1 MRRSFTLRRLL
12 AVALVAAILLPVAIG
27 AATWYGVR
35 QWQEDQRSA
44 HVATARKLI
53 EDGLGRFDSPAWRR
67 TARARLDSLGI
78 GAQVAVARPGTKGV
92 VFTAGSGASAE
103 ELKSPAGSRKSPA
116 LELPRGYFATLVVPG
131 LNGSSR
137 WLAALLAAIGTF
149 VAVLTAFSLLARRWV
164 VRPLIALSEA
174 VDAIAGGS
182 AFPRG
187 RPSRV
192 REIDQLEVALAA
204 MDESLSAAA
213 ERDLR
218 REEERR
224 FLISSIAHDLRTP
237 LFLLRGH
244 VDALARGVGDAHSN
258 LRRAEASG
266 LLLDRLVGDLFAFS
280 TLEYRGA
287 KPAKDRVDLADL
299 FRQAAVGF
307 GSRAAEKD
315 VAITA
320 DGPDVT
326 ALADAQ
332 FLNRVVSNL
341 LDNAVRHVPAGGDVE
356 LRWAR
361 NGGSIGFSVWN
372 SGEPIP
378 AEDLSH
384 LFEPMFRSDKSR
396 NRETGGAGL
405 GLAIA
410 RHLIEAHGGT
420 LVAENPPAG
429 GARFV
434 ATLPAA

>member
-1 MRRSFTLRRLL
+1 
-12 AVALVAAILLPVAIG
+12 
-27 AATWYGVR
+27 
-35 QWQEDQRSA
+35 
-44 HVATARKLI
+44 
-53 EDGLGRFDSPAWRR
+53 
-67 TARARLDSLGI
+67 
-78 GAQVAVARPGTKGV
+78 
-92 VFTAGSGASAE
+92 
-103 ELKSPAGSRKSPA
+103 
-116 LELPRGYFATLVVPG
+116 
-131 LNGSSR
+131 
-137 WLAALLAAIGTF
+137 
-149 VAVLTAFSLLARRWV
+149 
-164 VRPLIALSEA
+164 
-174 VDAIAGGS
+174 
-182 AFPRG
+182 
-187 RPSRV
+187 
-192 REIDQLEVALAA
+192 
-204 MDESLSAAA
+204 MDESLRAGA

-224 FLISSIAHDLRTP
+224 FLIGSIAHDLRTP

-244 VDALARGVGDAHSN
+244 VDALARGVGDVHSN

-266 LLLDRLVGDLFAFS
+266 VLLDRLVGDLFAFS

-287 KPAKDRVDLADL
+287 KPAKDKVDLADL

-307 GSRAAEKD
+307 GPLAAEKD

-320 DGPDVT
+320 DGPEVT
-326 ALADAQ
+326 TLADEQ
-332 FLNRVVSNL
+332 FLRRVVSNL

-361 NGGSIGFSVWN
+361 NDGSVGFSVWN

-378 AEDLSH
+378 AEDLPR
-384 LFEPMFRSDKSR
+384 LFEPMFRSDRSR

-429 GARFV
+429 GARFA

>member
-1 MRRSFTLRRLL
+1 MRRSLALRRLL
-12 AVALVAAILLPVAIG
+12 AFALVTAVVLPLAIG
-27 AATWYGVR
+27 AATWFGVR
-35 QWQEDQRSA
+35 QWQKDQRSA
-44 HVATARKLI
+44 HVAAARRLI
-53 EDGLGRFDSPAWRR
+53 EDGVGRFDSPAWRR
-67 TARARLDSLGI
+67 TARARLDALGI
-78 GAQVAVARPGTKGV
+78 GAQVIVARPGMKGV
-92 VFTAGSGASAE
+92 VFSAGPDASAAT
-103 ELKSPAGSRKSPA
+103 LKSPAASRKSG
-116 LELPRGYFATLVVPG
+116 LTLPPGYFAALGAPS

-137 WLAALLAAIGTF
+137 WVAALLAAIGTF
-149 VAVLTAFSLLARRWV
+149 VALLTALSLLAGRWV
-164 VRPLIALSEA
+164 VRPLAALSGA

-182 AFPRG
+182 AFARR

-192 REIDQLEVALAA
+192 REIDELEVGLAA
-204 MDESLSAAA
+204 MDESLRAAA

-258 LRRAEASG
+258 VRRAEASG
-266 LLLDRLVGDLFAFS
+266 LILDRLVDDLFAFS

-287 KPAKDRVDLADL
+287 KPAKDKVDLADL
-299 FRQAAVGF
+299 FRQAAIGF

-315 VAITA
+315 VAIRA

-326 ALADAQ
+326 ALADEQ
-332 FLNRVVSNL
+332 FLNRLVSNL
-341 LDNAVRHVPAGGDVE
+341 LDNAVRHVRAGGDVE

-361 NGGSIGFSVWN
+361 NGGCIGFSVWN
-372 SGEPIP
+372 SGDPIP
-378 AEDLSH
+378 AEDLPH
-384 LFEPMFRSDKSR
+384 LFEPLFRSDGSR

>member
-12 AVALVAAILLPVAIG
+12 AFALVAGVLLPVAIG
-27 AATWYGVR
+27 AATWFGVR
-35 QWQEDQRSA
+35 HWQQDRRSA
-44 HVATARKLI
+44 HVAAARKLI
-53 EDGLGRFDSPAWRR
+53 EGGVGRFDSPAWRR
-67 TARARLDSLGI
+67 AARARLGSLGI
-78 GAQVAVARPGTKGV
+78 GAQVVVAGNHRKGV
-92 VFTAGSGASAE
+92 VFTAGFNASAE
-103 ELKSPAGSRKSPA
+103 TLKAPVGSRERA
-116 LELPRGYFATLVVPG
+116 LELPGGYFADLLVPA

-137 WLAALLAAIGTF
+137 WVAALVAAIATF
-149 VAVLTAFSLLARRWV
+149 VALLTAFSLLARRWV
-164 VRPLIALSEA
+164 VRPLAALSGA

-182 AFPRG
+182 ALPRR
-187 RPSRV
+187 RPSHV
-192 REIDQLEVALAA
+192 REIDELEEGLAA
-204 MDESLSAAA
+204 MDKSLRAAA

-224 FLISSIAHDLRTP
+224 FLVSAIAHDLRTP

-244 VDALARGVGDAHSN
+244 VDALTRGVGDAHSN

-287 KPAKDRVDLADL
+287 KPARDKVDLADL

-307 GSRAAEKD
+307 GSRAAAKD

-326 ALADAQ
+326 TLADEQ

-356 LRWAR
+356 LRWER
-361 NGGSIGFSVWN
+361 NDGSIGFSVWN
-372 SGEPIP
+372 SGDPIP
-378 AEDLSH
+378 AEDLPH
-384 LFEPMFRSDKSR
+384 LFEPMFRSDRSR

-429 GARFV
+429 GARFA